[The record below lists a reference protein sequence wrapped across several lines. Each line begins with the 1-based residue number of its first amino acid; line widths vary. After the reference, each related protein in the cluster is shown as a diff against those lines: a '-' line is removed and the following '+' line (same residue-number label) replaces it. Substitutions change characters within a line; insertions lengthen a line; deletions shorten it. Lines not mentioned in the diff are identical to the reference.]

1 MPLPSRLSSL
11 IAATSV
17 VAVTL
22 PVQAV
27 ETGADYNVAAETVK
41 EITNPMDGVS
51 ACTNPAAIDGGRGL
65 LDAVGAP
72 AH

>member
-1 MPLPSRLSSL
+1 M
-11 IAATSV
+11 
-17 VAVTL
+17 

-51 ACTNPAAIDGGRGL
+51 ACTDVHKRQGRR
-65 LDAVGAP
+65 
-72 AH
+72 